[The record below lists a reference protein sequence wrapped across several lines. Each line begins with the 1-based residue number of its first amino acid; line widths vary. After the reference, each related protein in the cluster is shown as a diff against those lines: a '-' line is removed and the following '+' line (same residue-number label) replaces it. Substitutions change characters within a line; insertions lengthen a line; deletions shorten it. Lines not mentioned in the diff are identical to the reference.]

1 MSAEMKYKMPFNYVQ
16 VVIATF
22 SAVVTS
28 VFVFFVSEV
37 AGGTMRF
44 SGGVFQN
51 VDFFSI
57 VRFIALPFLIL
68 GFLTFLIGRAR
79 PGFCKFA
86 QWAGVVVVV
95 ASIINPILFAA
106 DLASGIG
113 LSLILLIVGASWYM
127 AVDNSNH
134 IARKSKLERLQAK
147 QLAAA

>member
-16 VVIATF
+16 VVIAGF

-28 VFVFFVSEV
+28 VFVFFISGV
-37 AGGTMRF
+37 AAGSMRF
-44 SGGVFQN
+44 TGGIFPN
-51 VDFFSI
+51 VDFFGI

-86 QWAGVVVVV
+86 QWAGAAVMVVF
-95 ASIINPILFAA
+95 IINPILFAA

-113 LSLILLIVGASWYM
+113 LSLILLVVAASWYM
-127 AVDNSNH
+127 AVDNSNKLV
-134 IARKSKLERLQAK
+134 RKSKLERLQAK
-147 QLAAA
+147 QLRVA

>member
-16 VVIATF
+16 VVIAAF

-28 VFVFFVSEV
+28 VFVFFISGV
-37 AGGTMRF
+37 AGGSMRF
-44 SGGVFQN
+44 TGGIFQN
-51 VDFFSI
+51 VDFFGI

-86 QWAGVVVVV
+86 QWAGAAVMVVSV
-95 ASIINPILFAA
+95 INPILFAA

-113 LSLILLIVGASWYM
+113 LSLILLVVGASWYM
-127 AVDNSNH
+127 AVDNSNKL
-134 IARKSKLERLQAK
+134 ARKSKLERLQAK
-147 QLAAA
+147 QLRVA